1 MAHISKALLD
11 LVPVS
16 PIPRF
21 TVSGIN
27 GLSIRKL
34 KSDKMKPMTIG
45 NIRIERPLILAPL
58 AGITN
63 LPFRLVCR
71 KGGAG
76 MVWAEMISSRAF
88 HFGDRR
94 TMDMAVFHD
103 KEHPVAAQIFGRDPN
118 EMAEAARFLED
129 RGADIVDINMGCPV
143 KKILKSGSGVQLMR
157 EPELASS
164 IVAKVVRA
172 VKVPVTVKF
181 RLGWSEEEINYI
193 QLGKAFEEEGA
204 AGLVLHPRTRAQG
217 FTGTARWEAIGEL
230 VDAVSVPV
238 IGSGDVD
245 TVEEAARMMSTTACA
260 GVMVGR
266 GALGKPW
273 IFESMHAYITGN
285 NVLEMENFRPE
296 LVQMHLSLLLE
307 YLPGKRSVGHL
318 RKHLAWYSRG
328 FPEGATFRREINGLP
343 EARDIVALAEE
354 YFGIKVDR

>member
-11 LVPVS
+11 LVSVS

-21 TVSGIN
+21 TVSGTN
-27 GLSIRKL
+27 GHSIRKL

-88 HFGDRR
+88 HFRDRR
-94 TMDMAVFHD
+94 TKDMAVFH
-103 KEHPVAAQIFGRDPN
+103 KEEHPVAAQIFGRDPD
-118 EMAEAARFLED
+118 EMAEAARFLEG

-157 EPELASS
+157 EPELARS

-172 VKVPVTVKF
+172 VQVPVTVKF
-181 RLGWSEEEINYI
+181 RLGWSEEEMNYI
-193 QLGKAFEEEGA
+193 SLGEAFEEEGA
-204 AGLVLHPRTRAQG
+204 AGLVLHPRTRVQG
-217 FTGTARWEAIGEL
+217 FTGTARWETIKEL
-230 VDAVSVPV
+230 VDAVRVPV
-238 IGSGDVD
+238 IGSGDVASG
-245 TVEEAARMMSTTACA
+245 EEAARMLSATACA

-273 IFESMHAYITGN
+273 IFDSMHAYIIGTESKG
-285 NVLEMENFRPE
+285 LDKFRPE
-296 LVQMHLSLLLE
+296 LVQMHLNLLLNH
-307 YLPGKRSVGHL
+307 LPGKRGVGHL
-318 RKHLAWYSRG
+318 RKHLAWYSKG
-328 FPEGATFRREINGLP
+328 FSGGSAFRREINGLP
-343 EARDIVALAEE
+343 EADDIVRLAEE
-354 YFGIKVDR
+354 FFGITVER